1 MTDFEFKDK
10 YDFSDLM
17 HIVRILR
24 APGGCPWDR
33 AQTHESIRR
42 NFIEETCEAVEAI
55 DTKNPE
61 LLCEEL
67 GDVLMQVALHSEMSE
82 ESGDFTIDEVTDGV
96 CKKLIFRHPHVF
108 GAMSA
113 EDAEQ
118 AVANWDKLKRVEKG
132 QNTYT
137 DTLTSVARTLPALWR
152 AEKIQ
157 KKAEKSGMTAM
168 SDDEAAKAL
177 LGAAERFA
185 GGGGS
190 NAAGELLF
198 AAVRCAQMRGVD
210 PEDALNAASDNFTEK
225 FSEAEKAAGDA
236 GLDAMNSAEKD
247 ELWKRESK

>member
-1 MTDFEFKDK
+1 MTDFEFKDR

-55 DTKNPE
+55 DNGDPA

-82 ESGDFTIDEVTDGV
+82 ESGDFTIDDVTDGV

-108 GAMSA
+108 GDLSA
-113 EDAEQ
+113 PDAEQ

-132 QNTYT
+132 QETYT
-137 DTLTSVARTLPALWR
+137 ETLTSVARTLPALWR

-157 KKAEKSGMTAM
+157 KKAAKAGMTAM
-168 SDDEAAKAL
+168 SESEAAEAL
-177 LGAAERFA
+177 AAEAARFCS
-185 GGGGS
+185 GS
-190 NAAGELLF
+190 GADVGRLLF

-210 PEDALNAASDNFTEK
+210 PEDALNAACDDFVDR
-225 FSEAEKAAGDA
+225 FSKAESAAGDGGLDALGADEKAA
-236 GLDAMNSAEKD
+236 
-247 ELWKRESK
+247 LWKRINER